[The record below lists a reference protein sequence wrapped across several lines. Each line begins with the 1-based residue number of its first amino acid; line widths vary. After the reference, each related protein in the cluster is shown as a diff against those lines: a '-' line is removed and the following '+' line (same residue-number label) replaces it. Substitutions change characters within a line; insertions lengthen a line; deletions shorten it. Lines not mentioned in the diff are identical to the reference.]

1 MPVEVR
7 GLKETLRALK
17 NFEPDVEKNLNKELR
32 AFAAPVVK
40 KSKGFIVAPSGL
52 SNWSVAGSAKSFKQ
66 SNPEVRK
73 GFPKFNVSTARAG
86 IRFSTKPTKRNSQG
100 FISLYRIV
108 NSTAAGAIY
117 ETAGRKNPGGQPWNP
132 SSSSKKYS
140 HSKNPNAGRHFINS
154 LGALEGRGMMKGRSI
169 FKAWE
174 QDQGKAY
181 GGIIKAVDST
191 LRSYERT
198 AKK

>member
-1 MPVEVR
+1 MPAEVTGALELR
-7 GLKETLRALK
+7 KALKEYAPFLAK
-17 NFEPDVEKNLNKELR
+17 ESQKELSGILR
-32 AFAAPVVK
+32 PITAKARGFMPSNDDVPSGWLKRENAGGRWANRYYDQAAARRGITFSAAP
-40 KSKGFIVAPSGL
+40 SKA
-52 SNWSVAGSAKSFKQ
+52 N
-66 SNPEVRK
+66 RK
-73 GFPKFNVSTARAG
+73 GFR
-86 IRFSTKPTKRNSQG
+86 
-100 FISLYRIV
+100 SLAAIY
-108 NSTAAGAIY
+108 NKSAAGAIY

-154 LGALEGRGMMKGRSI
+154 LGALEGRGMMKGRAI